1 MAKAKKEQKESKKI
15 ITVVDPKTKEEQ
27 KSIIDKIE
35 ANIPKDA
42 QEKLLKIKENI
53 EEFSKKVVTKFEGY
67 VLGVCLLPKDAP
79 KKPVDDEEVT
89 KKPEAKPN
97 ENAIRTL
104 VLIDDSDS
112 TKMSKQ
118 ELKDKISS
126 IVDSMAKE
134 SMQGLESET
143 LLLSELWTMCLDA
156 KYDYLAMIAKSVT
169 IFDKGMVAAIRI
181 AEVHKTMVLSKFE
194 KYIVSYVLAGST
206 TQGRATE
213 KSDVDVFVVIDDTD
227 VKRMTRAELKDKLRA
242 IIIGMGID
250 AGEIT
255 GIKNK
260 INIQVYILTEF
271 WDSLREANP
280 VIFTLLRDGIPF
292 YDRGT
297 FTPWKQLLKMGKIK
311 PSQEAIDM
319 FLTTGDQIL
328 KRVERRLTDIGM
340 EDMYYAI
347 LTPSQAALML
357 YGVPPTTPRETVDLL
372 RQVFVENEKLLENEY
387 VDILATIIKAR
398 KDVEHG
404 TKNRITGK
412 EIDDFL
418 ARSQKYLERIN
429 KLFEQIQTK
438 KEIELV
444 NGLYADCISAAR
456 NIILEESELKSVASK
471 DISDKFQEVLVDSN
485 KIPSKI
491 FEQFKTVI
499 EIKKENKSLNKVDVE
514 KYRKCATDFIK
525 YVLEYMDR
533 KKSRIVEQHKIK
545 IRYGNKRDKIAQ
557 LAILKNEIFFI
568 KDMSEQNNVLKYS
581 YKDGKIANE
590 KKIGIDDL
598 DKAIL
603 DNPLSLRP
611 ILDKKLIEFI
621 EEKIG
626 KDYDIVL
633 V

>member
-1 MAKAKKEQKESKKI
+1 MAKAKKEQKETKKI
-15 ITVVDPKTKEEQ
+15 IKVVDPKVKEEQ

-35 ANIPKDA
+35 SNIPKDA

-53 EEFSKKVVTKFEGY
+53 EEFSKKIVAKFEGY

-79 KKPVDDEEVT
+79 KKPLDDEDDP
-89 KKPEAKPN
+89 KKPDVKPN

-126 IVDSMAKE
+126 IVDSFAKE
-134 SMQGLESET
+134 TMEGLESET

-169 IFDKGMVAAIRI
+169 IFDKGIVAAIRI

-242 IIIGMGID
+242 IIIGMGVD

-387 VDILATIIKAR
+387 VDILSDVIKAR

-404 TKNRITGK
+404 TKSRITGK
-412 EIDDFL
+412 EIDEFL
-418 ARSQKYLERIN
+418 TKSQKYLERVN

-438 KEIELV
+438 KEGELI
-444 NGLYADCISAAR
+444 NGLYADCMSVAR
-456 NIILEESELKSVASK
+456 NIILDESELKSVASK
-471 DISDKFQEVLVDSN
+471 DIFEKFQEILVDTN

-491 FEQFKTVI
+491 CDQFKKVI
-499 EIKKENKSLNKVDVE
+499 EIKKEDKSLNKVDVE
-514 KYRKCATDFIK
+514 KYRKSATEFIK

-533 KKSRIVEQHKIK
+533 KRAKIIEQHKIK
-545 IRYGNKRDKIAQ
+545 IRYGNKRDKISQ
-557 LAILKNEIFFI
+557 LAILKDEIFFI
-568 KDMSEQNNVLKYS
+568 KDMAEQNNVLKYD
-581 YKDGKIANE
+581 YKDGKISGE

-598 DKAIL
+598 DKAIM

-611 ILDKKLIEFI
+611 VIDRKLIEFI
-621 EEKIG
+621 ESNIG
-626 KDYDIVL
+626 KEYDIIL
-633 V
+633 M

>member
-15 ITVVDPKTKEEQ
+15 IKVVDPKVKEEQ

-53 EEFSKKVVTKFEGY
+53 EEFSKKVVAKFEGY

-79 KKPVDDEEVT
+79 KKPVDDEEGA

-118 ELKDKISS
+118 DLKDKISS

-134 SMQGLESET
+134 SMDGLESET

-169 IFDKGMVAAIRI
+169 IFDKGMIAAIRI

-292 YDRGT
+292 FD
-297 FTPWKQLLKMGKIK
+297 L
-311 PSQEAIDM
+311 

-438 KEIELV
+438 KEDELI

-471 DISDKFQEVLVDSN
+471 DISDKFQEVLVDAN

-499 EIKKENKSLNKVDVE
+499 EIKKENKALNKVDVE

-533 KKSRIVEQHKIK
+533 KKSRLIEQHKIK
-545 IRYGNKRDKIAQ
+545 IRYGSKRDKIAQ

-611 ILDKKLIEFI
+611 ILDRRLIEFI